1 MDDHGEETAARVLAL
16 PQAPDAIELRH
27 LRSFVAVAEELNFGR
42 AAARL
47 YLSQPALS
55 RQIRGL
61 ERLIG
66 CDLLNRSTHRVEL
79 TLAGEALLD
88 KARTL
93 LAGVDDA
100 VSAARSVGG
109 ELAERAARLWK
120 PVADHNHAGG
130 DEQRLAAE
138 YEALL
143 AAFDPP
149 PEVAI
154 RPVKAGGVPGLRLAP
169 ADPRPGAVLHLHG
182 GGFVMGSAYGYR
194 PLAGALA
201 AAAETTVLVP
211 DYALAPESPFPAAV
225 EDSVQS
231 YLWLLDQG
239 TDPGQVIISGDSSGA
254 GLAVSVL
261 LWIKRHEL
269 PPPAGAVLMC
279 PWADLAYTLPETIP
293 DDPQLVITGR
303 LMRRCVD
310 HYLAGHPLDDP
321 VVNPLGHPE
330 ALAGLPPL
338 LIQAG
343 TGDHLLDQARTLAER
358 AREQD
363 VNVTLEL
370 YPVNTH
376 GFHLF
381 WPFLPEAMRAL
392 EQAGAFIRGTA
403 S

>member
-1 MDDHGEETAARVLAL
+1 MSDLNKEAAARVLAL

-66 CDLLNRSTHRVEL
+66 CDLLSRSTHRVEL
-79 TLAGEALLD
+79 TLAGDALLD
-88 KARTL
+88 KARKL
-93 LAGVDDA
+93 LADVDDA
-100 VSAARSVGG
+100 VSTARSVGG
-109 ELAERAARLWK
+109 ALSERAARLWK
-120 PVADHNHAGG
+120 PVADHNHADG
-130 DEQRLAAE
+130 DERRLAAE
-138 YEALL
+138 FEALL
-143 AAFDPP
+143 AKFDPP

-154 RPVKAGGVPGLRLAP
+154 RPVKAGGVPSLRLIP
-169 ADPRPGAVLHLHG
+169 ENPRPGAVLHLHG

-201 AAAETTVLVP
+201 AATETTVVVP
-211 DYALAPESPFPAAV
+211 DYNLAPEAPFPAAV
-225 EDSVQS
+225 EDSVQA

-239 TDPGQVIISGDSSGA
+239 IDPGQVIISGDSSGA

-269 PPPAGAVLMC
+269 PLPAGAVLMC
-279 PWADLAYTLPETIP
+279 PWVDLAYLLPESVP
-293 DDPQLVITGR
+293 RDPQLVITGR

-321 VVNPLGHPE
+321 IVNPLGFPE
-330 ALAGLPPL
+330 AMAGLPPL

-343 TGDHLLDQARTLAER
+343 TGDHLLNQAQDLAER
-358 AREQD
+358 AREQA
-363 VNVTLEL
+363 VEAALEL
-370 YPVNTH
+370 YPVATH

-392 EQAGAFIRGTA
+392 EQVADFVRKTT
-403 S
+403 

>member
-1 MDDHGEETAARVLAL
+1 MEEPARVLPL

-66 CDLLNRSTHRVEL
+66 CDLLSRSTHRVEL

-88 KARTL
+88 KARKL
-93 LAGVDDA
+93 LADVDDA
-100 VSAARSVGG
+100 VSTTRSVGG
-109 ELAERAARLWK
+109 ELSERTARLWK
-120 PVADHNHAGG
+120 PIADHNQAGG
-130 DEQRLAAE
+130 DELQLAAE

-143 AAFDPP
+143 AKFDPP
-149 PEVAI
+149 PDVAI
-154 RPVKAGGVPGLRLAP
+154 RPVKAGGVPSLQLTP
-169 ADPRPGAVLHLHG
+169 ENPRPGAVLHLHG

-211 DYALAPESPFPAAV
+211 DYGLAPEAPFPAAV
-225 EDSVQS
+225 EDAVQA

-239 TDPGQVIISGDSSGA
+239 HRVIISGDSSGA
-254 GLAVSVL
+254 GLALSVL
-261 LWIKRHEL
+261 LWLKRHEL
-269 PPPAGAVLMC
+269 PLPAGAVLMC
-279 PWADLAYTLPETIP
+279 PWVDLAYVLPEVVP
-293 DDPQLVITGR
+293 GDPQLVVTGR

-321 VVNPLGHPE
+321 LVNPLGSPE
-330 ALAGLPPL
+330 VLAGLPPL

-343 TGDHLLDQARTLAER
+343 TGDHVLNQSQALAER
-358 AREQD
+358 ARAQGVD
-363 VNVTLEL
+363 AALEL
-370 YPVNTH
+370 YPVATH
-376 GFHLF
+376 GFHIF

-392 EQAGAFIRGTA
+392 EQAGTFIQKMTA
-403 S
+403 Q